1 MLDTKFGKALP
12 STGREFTA
20 STRVHLFV
28 LNAVVVFATVHLVG
42 KAVQLGAH
50 LAELRN
56 HNLFIFAASAWR
68 RRGAALH
75 VEIETAAADQR
86 QIRGKIEAELEHFA
100 GAY

>member
-1 MLDTKFGKALP
+1 MLDTQIGKYLP

-20 STRVHLFV
+20 ATCVHLFV
-28 LNAVVVFATVHLVG
+28 LNAVVVFAAVHLVC

-50 LAELRN
+50 LAELRY
-56 HNLFIFAASAWR
+56 HNLFIFAARSWR

-86 QIRGKIEAELEHFA
+86 QIRGKIEAELEHLA

>member
-1 MLDTKFGKALP
+1 MLDTKFRKSLP

-20 STRVHLFV
+20 ATGVHLFV
-28 LNAVVVFATVHLVG
+28 FNAVVVFAAVHLVC

-56 HNLFIFAASAWR
+56 HNLFIFAAR
-68 RRGAALH
+68 PCPRRGAALH

-86 QIRGKIEAELEHFA
+86 QIRGKIEAELEHIA